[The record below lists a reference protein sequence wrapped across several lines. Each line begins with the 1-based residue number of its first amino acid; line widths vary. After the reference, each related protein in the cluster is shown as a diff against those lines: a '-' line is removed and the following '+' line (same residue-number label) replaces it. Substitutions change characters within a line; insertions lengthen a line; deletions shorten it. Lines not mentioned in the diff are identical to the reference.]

1 MHKLKQFTFALA
13 AVCALSTA
21 CGQSGTAETPSASA
35 AETKAETTVE
45 TTAAVES
52 KAAVAS
58 GNETAAEQTIDT
70 AGLFPVSAADLK
82 EGTYDISVE
91 SSSSMFK
98 IISCAHDRQGRR
110 DDRENDHGAEPDI
123 SMSTWEPARR
133 HRRFPGTD
141 LISFEENSDG
151 THSFTVPVET
161 LNEVLPCTAF
171 SKKKEKW
178 YDRELVFEASGIP
191 ADAFLNTS
199 LKTVEDLGLAD
210 GTYTVEVSLTGGSG
224 PVRLWSPRGGRGK
237 GRKGRC
243 DVIWSSSNY
252 DYMRVDEEK
261 FLPVNTEGNSTFVI
275 TVTGFDSPLTVY
287 ADTTAMS
294 TPHEIEYTL
303 TFDSS
308 TLEEQKQ

>member
-1 MHKLKQFTFALA
+1 MYKLKQFTFALA
-13 AVCALSTA
+13 AICVLSTA
-21 CGQSGTAETPSASA
+21 CGQSGTAETTSASA

-58 GNETAAEQTIDT
+58 GDETAAEQTIDT
-70 AGLFPVSAADLK
+70 VGLVPVSAADLK

-98 IISCAHDRQGRR
+98 IISCALTVKD
-110 DDRENDHGAEPDI
+110 GA
-123 SMSTWEPARR
+123 MTARMTMG
-133 HRRFPGTD
+133 GTGYLYVYMGTGEEASKVPESD

-151 THSFTVPVET
+151 THSFTVPVEA
-161 LNEVLPCTAF
+161 LNEVLPCAAF

-178 YDRELVFEASGIP
+178 YDRELVFETSGIP
-191 ADAFLNTS
+191 EDAFLNTT
-199 LKTVEDLGLAD
+199 LKTVENLGLAD
-210 GTYTVEVSLTGGSG
+210 GTYTVEVALNGGSG
-224 PVRLWSPRGGRGK
+224 RASVESPAVVEVKDGK
-237 GRKGRC
+237 AEATI
-243 DVIWSSSNY
+243 IWSSSNY

-261 FLPVNTEGNSTFVI
+261 LLPVNTEGNSTFVI
-275 TVTGFDSPLTVY
+275 PVTGFDSPLTVY

>member
-1 MHKLKQFTFALA
+1 MHKLKQFTFILA

-21 CGQSGTAETPSASA
+21 CGQSGTAETASASA

-45 TTAAVES
+45 TTAVEP
-52 KAAVAS
+52 KADVAS
-58 GNETAAEQTIDT
+58 GDETAAEQTLDT
-70 AGLFPVSAADLK
+70 VGLIPVSAADLK

-98 IISCAHDRQGRR
+98 IISCALTVK
-110 DDRENDHGAEPDI
+110 EGA
-123 SMSTWEPARR
+123 MTARMTMG
-133 HRRFPGTD
+133 GTGYLYVYMGTGEEALKAPESD

-151 THSFTVPVET
+151 THSFTVPVEA
-161 LNEVLPCTAF
+161 LNEAVPCTAF
-171 SKKKEKW
+171 SRKKEKW
-178 YDRELVFEASGIP
+178 YDRELVFETSGIP
-191 ADAFLNTS
+191 EDAFLNTT
-199 LKTVEDLGLAD
+199 LKTVENLGLAD
-210 GTYTVEVSLTGGSG
+210 GTYTVEVALNGGSG
-224 PVRLWSPRGGRGK
+224 RASVESPAVVEVKDGK
-237 GRKGRC
+237 AEATI
-243 DVIWSSSNY
+243 IWSSSNY

>member
-1 MHKLKQFTFALA
+1 MHKLKQFTFALV

-70 AGLFPVSAADLK
+70 VGLVPVSAADLK
-82 EGTYDISVE
+82 DGTYDISVE

-98 IISCAHDRQGRR
+98 IISCALTVK
-110 DDRENDHGAEPDI
+110 EGA
-123 SMSTWEPARR
+123 MTARMTMG
-133 HRRFPGTD
+133 GTGYLYVYMGTGEEASKVPESD
-141 LISFEENSDG
+141 LISFEEDSDG

-191 ADAFLNTS
+191 AGISGCVLSGSGSESDVQLQNNCTMNKRKTDRRNVVCILFSFLGIR
-199 LKTVEDLGLAD
+199 LEGYFQKFQCKKKVKRD
-210 GTYTVEVSLTGGSG
+210 GGSHF
-224 PVRLWSPRGGRGK
+224 P
-237 GRKGRC
+237 
-243 DVIWSSSNY
+243 
-252 DYMRVDEEK
+252 
-261 FLPVNTEGNSTFVI
+261 
-275 TVTGFDSPLTVY
+275 
-287 ADTTAMS
+287 
-294 TPHEIEYTL
+294 
-303 TFDSS
+303 
-308 TLEEQKQ
+308 

>member
-21 CGQSGTAETPSASA
+21 CGQPGTTETTSASA
-35 AETKAETTVE
+35 AEAQAESTVE
-45 TTAAVES
+45 KT
-52 KAAVAS
+52 AAVAS

-70 AGLFPVSAADLK
+70 VGLVPVSAADLK

-98 IISCAHDRQGRR
+98 IISCALTVKD
-110 DDRENDHGAEPDI
+110 GA
-123 SMSTWEPARR
+123 MTARMTMG
-133 HRRFPGTD
+133 GTGYLYVYMGTGEEASKAPEAD

-151 THSFTVPVET
+151 THSFTVPVGA
-161 LNEVLPCTAF
+161 LNEALPCTAF

-210 GTYTVEVSLTGGSG
+210 GTYTVEAALTGGSG
-224 PVRLWSPRGGRGK
+224 RASVESPAVVEVKDGK
-237 GRKGRC
+237 AEATI
-243 DVIWSSSNY
+243 IWSSSNY

>member
-70 AGLFPVSAADLK
+70 VGLVPVSAADLK

-98 IISCAHDRQGRR
+98 IISCALTVQD
-110 DDRENDHGAEPDI
+110 GA
-123 SMSTWEPARR
+123 MTARMTMG
-133 HRRFPGTD
+133 GTGYLYVYMGTGEEASKVPESD
-141 LISFEENSDG
+141 LISFEEDSDG

-199 LKTVEDLGLAD
+199 LKTVENLGVAD
-210 GTYTVEVSLTGGSG
+210 
-224 PVRLWSPRGGRGK
+224 
-237 GRKGRC
+237 
-243 DVIWSSSNY
+243 
-252 DYMRVDEEK
+252 
-261 FLPVNTEGNSTFVI
+261 
-275 TVTGFDSPLTVY
+275 
-287 ADTTAMS
+287 
-294 TPHEIEYTL
+294 
-303 TFDSS
+303 
-308 TLEEQKQ
+308 

>member
-21 CGQSGTAETPSASA
+21 CGQSGTAETTS
-35 AETKAETTVE
+35 
-45 TTAAVES
+45 AVES

-58 GNETAAEQTIDT
+58 GNETAAEQAIDT
-70 AGLFPVSAADLK
+70 VGLVPVSAADLK
-82 EGTYDISVE
+82 DGTYDISVE

-98 IISCAHDRQGRR
+98 IISCALTVQD
-110 DDRENDHGAEPDI
+110 GA
-123 SMSTWEPARR
+123 MTARMTMG
-133 HRRFPGTD
+133 GTGYLYVYMGTGEEASKVPESD

-210 GTYTVEVSLTGGSG
+210 GTYTVEAALTGGSG
-224 PVRLWSPRGGRGK
+224 RASVESPAVVEVKDGK
-237 GRKGRC
+237 AEATI
-243 DVIWSSSNY
+243 IWSSSNY

>member
-1 MHKLKQFTFALA
+1 MHKLKQFTFILA

-21 CGQSGTAETPSASA
+21 CGQSGTAETASASA

-45 TTAAVES
+45 TTAVES
-52 KAAVAS
+52 KADVAS
-58 GNETAAEQTIDT
+58 GDETAAEQTIDT
-70 AGLFPVSAADLK
+70 VGLVPVSAADLK

-98 IISCAHDRQGRR
+98 ITACALTVQD
-110 DDRENDHGAEPDI
+110 GA
-123 SMSTWEPARR
+123 MTARMTMG
-133 HRRFPGTD
+133 GTGYLYVYMGTGEEASKVPESD

-151 THSFTVPVET
+151 THSFTVPVEA
-161 LNEVLPCTAF
+161 LNEVLPCAAF
-171 SKKKEKW
+171 SRKKEKW

-210 GTYTVEVSLTGGSG
+210 GTYTVEAALNGGSG
-224 PVRLWSPRGGRGK
+224 RASVESPAVVEVKDGK
-237 GRKGRC
+237 AE
-243 DVIWSSSNY
+243 VTIIWSSSNY

-275 TVTGFDSPLTVY
+275 TVAGFDSPLTVY

>member
-21 CGQSGTAETPSASA
+21 CGQSGTAETTSASA

-70 AGLFPVSAADLK
+70 VGLVPVSAADLK

-98 IISCAHDRQGRR
+98 IISCALTVK
-110 DDRENDHGAEPDI
+110 EGA
-123 SMSTWEPARR
+123 MTARMTMG
-133 HRRFPGTD
+133 GTGYLYVYMGTGEEASKVPESD

-199 LKTVEDLGLAD
+199 LKTVEDLGLRPCVC
-210 GTYTVEVSLTGGSG
+210 GIPG
-224 PVRLWSPRGGRGK
+224 GGRGK
-237 GRKGRC
+237 GRKGRSDDHLEQLQLRLYAGGRGEVSSGQYGGKFHLC
-243 DVIWSSSNY
+243 DHGDW
-252 DYMRVDEEK
+252 
-261 FLPVNTEGNSTFVI
+261 F
-275 TVTGFDSPLTVY
+275 
-287 ADTTAMS
+287 
-294 TPHEIEYTL
+294 
-303 TFDSS
+303 
-308 TLEEQKQ
+308 

>member
-1 MHKLKQFTFALA
+1 MR
-13 AVCALSTA
+13 SRR
-21 CGQSGTAETPSASA
+21 SGTAEKTSASA
-35 AETKAETTVE
+35 AETKAEAPVE
-45 TTAAVES
+45 TAAAVES

-70 AGLFPVSAADLK
+70 VGLVPVSAADLK

-98 IISCAHDRQGRR
+98 IISCALTVK
-110 DDRENDHGAEPDI
+110 EGA
-123 SMSTWEPARR
+123 MTARMTMG
-133 HRRFPGTD
+133 GTGYLYVYMGTGEEASKVPESD

-210 GTYTVEVSLTGGSG
+210 GTYTVEVALTGGSG
-224 PVRLWSPRGGRGK
+224 RASVESPAVVEVKDGK
-237 GRKGRC
+237 AEATI
-243 DVIWSSSNY
+243 IWSSSNY

-261 FLPVNTEGNSTFVI
+261 FLPVNTEGNSPFVI